1 MKYAK
6 QILIVLLLFAM
17 AGCYKVPDKIDP
29 QVNFSVQDKYL
40 KQLPPA
46 FSPLNSSEKGEPWGQ
61 EYLIAQKFAEHLDLY
76 RAITTF
82 KRAEFLLP
90 AGRPQRL
97 EEIQY
102 QILLSY
108 YLGKRY
114 EQVTQ
119 EFTHSS
125 LYSAT
130 DTFPA
135 YHDLLIMVYESYL
148 EVGEEQ
154 KADYVF
160 RVIKHHFPETANR
173 LKVSTALIEGDLDE
187 LRTIQREDPS
197 KEYITQLLTTYEAKK
212 KSVKKAQTLN
222 ALVPGAGFLY
232 VGQKQSAF
240 TSFLLNG
247 LFIWASVH
255 FYAKG
260 NYAAG
265 AIFTSFETGW
275 YFGGIYGAGESA
287 KLYNERLYEEEA
299 YPILNK
305 QGSFPVLMLRFGF

>member
-1 MKYAK
+1 
-6 QILIVLLLFAM
+6 M
-17 AGCYKVPDKIDP
+17 AGCYKIPDTIEP

-40 KQLPPA
+40 KQLPPVFPSLDA
-46 FSPLNSSEKGEPWGQ
+46 SEKKEPWGQ
-61 EYLIAQKFAEHLDLY
+61 EYLIAQKFAKHLDLY

-90 AGRPQRL
+90 AGKPQRL

-108 YLGKRY
+108 YLGQRY

-119 EFTHSS
+119 EFIHSS

-130 DTFPA
+130 NTFPA
-135 YHDLLIMVYESYL
+135 YHDLLIIMYESYL
-148 EVGEEQ
+148 KGGEDQ
-154 KADYVF
+154 KANYVF
-160 RVIKHHFPETANR
+160 RVIEHHFPATATK
-173 LKVSTALIEGDLDE
+173 LKVSMALIEGDLDK
-187 LRTIQREDPS
+187 LRMIQRGDPS
-197 KEYITQLLTTYEAKK
+197 KEYITDLLETYEAKK
-212 KSVKKAQTLN
+212 KSVKKAQMLN
-222 ALVPGAGFLY
+222 ALLPGSGFLY
-232 VGQKQSAF
+232 VGQKQSAL
-240 TSFLLNG
+240 TSFLLNS

-255 FYAKG
+255 FYTKR

-287 KLYNERLYEEEA
+287 KFYNERLYEDQA

-305 QGSFPVLMLRFGF
+305 HASFPVLMLRFGF

>member
-1 MKYAK
+1 MKYSK
-6 QILIVLLLFAM
+6 SILILLLLFAV
-17 AGCYKVPDKIDP
+17 AGCYKVPDKIEP

-46 FSPLNSSEKGEPWGQ
+46 FPPLNSSERGEPWGQ

-90 AGRPQRL
+90 AGKPQRL

-135 YHDLLIMVYESYL
+135 YHDLLIMMYESYL
-148 EVGEEQ
+148 EIEEEQ

-160 RVIKHHFPETANR
+160 RVIEHHFPETAKR
-173 LKVSTALIEGDLDE
+173 LKVSTALIEGDLDT

-197 KEYITQLLTTYEAKK
+197 KEYITQLLDTYESKK

-222 ALVPGAGFLY
+222 ALLPGAGFLY
-232 VGQKQSAF
+232 VGQKQSAL

-255 FYAKG
+255 FYTKG

-287 KLYNERLYEEEA
+287 KLYNERLYEKEA

-305 QGSFPVLMLRFGF
+305 HGSFPVLMLRFGF